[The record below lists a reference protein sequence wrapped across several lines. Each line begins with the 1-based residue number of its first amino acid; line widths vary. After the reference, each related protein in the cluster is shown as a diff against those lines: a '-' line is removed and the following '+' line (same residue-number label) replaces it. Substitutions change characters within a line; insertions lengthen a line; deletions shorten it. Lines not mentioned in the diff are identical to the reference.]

1 MRLPNNSQIA
11 HGFTFCNDLATVKN
25 MTFLVI
31 LIDEHEGLLFLVAQ
45 KNTKMVGGHLIS
57 VYPGPL

>member
-1 MRLPNNSQIA
+1 MA
-11 HGFTFCNDLATVKN
+11 HGFAFCNDLATVKN

-57 VYPGPL
+57 V